1 MTWIRR
7 LPTVLT
13 VAAVLGVSACSSS
26 GPSSAGGSAGSGST
40 THTISIK
47 NFAFGPKSTTVKVGT
62 TVTWTN
68 KDDTTHTVTS
78 SGAQRFGSGD
88 LSGGKTYS
96 MTFHTPGAY
105 SYMCSI
111 HQYMHGSITV
121 R

>member
-7 LPTVLT
+7 LPTVVTL
-13 VAAVLGVSACSSS
+13 AAVLVVPACSSS
-26 GPSSAGGSAGSGST
+26 GSSSAGGSAGSGPT
-40 THTISIK
+40 TNALTIK
-47 NFAFGPKSTTVKVGT
+47 NFAFGPKSTTVAVGT

-78 SGAQRFGSGD
+78 SGAQSFNSGN
-88 LSGGKTYS
+88 LTSGKTYS
-96 MTFHTPGAY
+96 MTFRTPGTY

-111 HQYMHGSITV
+111 HQYMHGTINV

>member
-7 LPTVLT
+7 LPTALALT
-13 VAAVLGVSACSSS
+13 AVLVVPACSSS
-26 GPSSAGGSAGSGST
+26 GSSAAGSAGSGSAANAI
-40 THTISIK
+40 HIK
-47 NFAFGPKSTTVKVGT
+47 NFAFGPKTTTVTVGT

-78 SGAQRFGSGD
+78 SGAQPFGSGD

-96 MTFHTPGAY
+96 MTFRTPGTY

-111 HQYMHGSITV
+111 HQYMHGTITV